1 MSALPLHQPHKEE
14 NQRLRRR
21 AEVDPITFH
30 LRQHLERPFGRDPTQ
45 PVKVTNIVSWPLP
58 VSIKGKTIFF
68 KYEDKFN
75 QLDYQGTNA
84 NQGHF
89 DLSHTEA
96 GALPMAPK

>member
-1 MSALPLHQPHKEE
+1 M
-14 NQRLRRR
+14 
-21 AEVDPITFH
+21 
-30 LRQHLERPFGRDPTQ
+30 
-45 PVKVTNIVSWPLP
+45 P

-89 DLSHTEA
+89 DLSHTQP